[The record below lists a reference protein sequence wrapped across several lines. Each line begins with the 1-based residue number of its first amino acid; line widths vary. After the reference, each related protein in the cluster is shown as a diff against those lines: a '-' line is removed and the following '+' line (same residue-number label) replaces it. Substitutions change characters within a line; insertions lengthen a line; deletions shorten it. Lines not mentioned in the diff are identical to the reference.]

1 MGEGPHLQDMP
12 SEQIRQQLMLM
23 LEVLDKG
30 LKTIHPNKI
39 KIENN
44 ALRNKI
50 VEAYHASKN
59 RDHQR
64 ILARQKLIEDRKVYL
79 EELNNHREKEEARK
93 KAKELEEQQKLE
105 EERLKQEREERER
118 QRNQEQLRE
127 IQRKT
132 LEEKVQQIA
141 QTEIGQ
147 KVLKRMDE
155 KELAELDTE
164 AIMIEQVKE
173 LENEK
178 RQLVARLKAQEKKVD
193 HLERAKR
200 KEEIPLIKAAMVK
213 DEEEDRIIWKDKEEE
228 RIKNAITEREE
239 SVKTKERLARMTADK
254 TAFME
259 KLLKERKTEFEK
271 KLFDYMYKLDEQR
284 EIRLAERKRERK
296 EKRRQEWLKE
306 QE

>member
-1 MGEGPHLQDMP
+1 M
-12 SEQIRQQLMLM
+12 
-23 LEVLDKG
+23 
-30 LKTIHPNKI
+30 
-39 KIENN
+39 
-44 ALRNKI
+44 
-50 VEAYHASKN
+50 
-59 RDHQR
+59 
-64 ILARQKLIEDRKVYL
+64 IL
-79 EELNNHREKEEARK
+79 
-93 KAKELEEQQKLE
+93 QQKLE

-178 RQLVARLKAQEKKVD
+178 RQLIARLKSQEKKVD

-200 KEEIPLIKAAMVK
+200 KEEV
-213 DEEEDRIIWKDKEEE
+213 
-228 RIKNAITEREE
+228 REQ
-239 SVKTKERLARMTADK
+239 MD
-254 TAFME
+254 
-259 KLLKERKTEFEK
+259 
-271 KLFDYMYKLDEQR
+271 
-284 EIRLAERKRERK
+284 
-296 EKRRQEWLKE
+296 
-306 QE
+306 